1 MGFLRL
7 FEEEGGAGLARSTS
21 RLDWVLLLVIPV
33 EVLESTVL
41 DREWLTVWLVGV
53 EVEVEVLVT
62 GRE

>member
-7 FEEEGGAGLARSTS
+7 FEEEEGAGLAKSTS

-41 DREWLTVWLVGV
+41 DREWLTGWLVV
-53 EVEVEVLVT
+53 VEVEVLVT

>member
-41 DREWLTVWLVGV
+41 DREWLTGWLVGV